1 MKFVEKLKE
10 KQKNPFVGAPITM
23 AFLGDSVTQGCFE
36 IYPTGEESV
45 QTEFRY
51 KQGYHTKLRNLLEIV
66 YPSVP
71 INMIH
76 AGISG
81 DRAPGGLER
90 LERDVIRYRPD
101 LTVVSFGLNDSS
113 SGEEGLKTYE
123 NALREIL
130 KKLLA
135 SGTEVIFLTPNLP
148 ADKVSFELPKD
159 WREKFSNIPAQF
171 DDFLRYMDTAR
182 AVCAELGVPVCDC
195 SKKWEILREN
205 GVDIVRLLS
214 NRINHPT
221 EEMYWMFANSLF
233 DMIMGF

>member
-1 MKFVEKLKE
+1 MKFVEKLKA
-10 KQKNPFVGAPITM
+10 KQENPFGAPVTM

-36 IYPTGEESV
+36 VYPTGETSM
-45 QTEFRY
+45 QTEFRFLE
-51 KQGYHTKLRNLLEIV
+51 GYHMKLRRMLETV

-90 LERDVIRYRPD
+90 VERDVIAYHPD
-101 LTVVSFGLNDSS
+101 LTVVSFGLNDAS
-113 SGEEGLKTYE
+113 SGKEGLKVYE
-123 NALREIL
+123 NALREIF

-148 ADKVSFELPKD
+148 ADKVSYEVPD
-159 WREKFSNIPAQF
+159 MWRKSFAQMVSHF
-171 DDFLRYMDTAR
+171 DDFLLYMETAR
-182 AVCAELGVPVCDC
+182 NVCKEFGVPVCDC
-195 SKKWEILREN
+195 SKKWEKLREN

-233 DMIMGF
+233 EMIMGF